1 MHASGPAHV
10 QLGLL
15 QRKHA
20 LQHGATKWVKM
31 LQKRRIH
38 ICHISAFHFNGT
50 NDEHH
55 LPSIYILWIYRYLP
69 NLLVLVILAHFICQA
84 APRVADWSCDCILLA
99 TWQRTIQRRIT
110 SEISKALKDSKSVK
124 LGGLITARKNS
135 KLVRSSS
142 LIFAACGAR
151 FFLGLRSQH
160 LLAGV
165 IFLMKDIHNCSSSK
179 TKRII
184 SISEYFR
191 YDITYIKTQ

>member
-1 MHASGPAHV
+1 MSNESLPLLCCIMHASGPAHV

-15 QRKHA
+15 QKHA

-124 LGGLITARKNS
+124 LGGPITARKNS

-142 LIFAACGAR
+142 LIFAACGCS
-151 FFLGLRSQH
+151 FLFGPAVATSSCRCYLFNERHSQ
-160 LLAGV
+160 LLK
-165 IFLMKDIHNCSSSK
+165 FQD
-179 TKRII
+179 
-184 SISEYFR
+184 
-191 YDITYIKTQ
+191 

>member
-1 MHASGPAHV
+1 MSSRVQRISPVALLHNARFRSAHV

-15 QRKHA
+15 QKHA

-124 LGGLITARKNS
+124 LGGPITARKTAS
-135 KLVRSSS
+135 WSAPPRWSLLLVVLVS
-142 LIFAACGAR
+142 FWACGR
-151 FFLGLRSQH
+151 NIFCRCYLFNERHSQ
-160 LLAGV
+160 LLK
-165 IFLMKDIHNCSSSK
+165 FQD
-179 TKRII
+179 
-184 SISEYFR
+184 
-191 YDITYIKTQ
+191 